1 MTGRLARVRALLG
14 SRAALSAP
22 VITGFALTGFLLTLL
37 FFRLTLGESWLL
49 SIGISLATAALSG
62 AVLIVVRTAT
72 AHLPWMSPRPG
83 LVVGSIV
90 LASGV
95 RSVAN
100 QALLG
105 WLSPETSISGNPLGR
120 MAASVVIA
128 TGITLGLAGVME
140 LSRERSLVIAS
151 LLAEQERLRR
161 LAESMDAELLRTE
174 RELRAEARALLDPTI
189 TEISSLL
196 QGEIS
201 IPAATEV
208 SAHITEVV
216 REVVRP
222 TSHDL
227 ARTRVIALEEST
239 PVEPT
244 RLRPWSD
251 RMDVTT
257 AIHPVW
263 VLVLCWLIVVPVLLV
278 IPLFAA
284 TIERVVGTWLV
295 ASVLFGVFLAALR
308 RLWPPRWRSMRVG
321 SALAVLTAI
330 YFAFNVVVQW
340 WIGRLSAIGDL
351 SGSWERVA
359 GIGLALKVAI
369 AMIVSV
375 VAMLAEH
382 GQQNRALL
390 EEVNRELEGLIARLR
405 RETWLLHRSVSLAVH
420 GPLQSALVSTAMR
433 LSSPERT
440 EASVADARRRL
451 DTALAAIE
459 QDRREVPAI
468 DEALTDL
475 RGLWHAMVTIESRID
490 LAAAERLAGDAGLR
504 QCVIEIC
511 REATS
516 NAIRHGQATVI
527 LIDISTSEEAFLI
540 RVLDNGSGVEDVLV
554 AGLGMGM
561 LDDTCLRWSLRPRD
575 VGGAELTA
583 LVV

>member
-1 MTGRLARVRALLG
+1 MTGRLVRVRTLLG
-14 SRAALSAP
+14 SRSALSAP
-22 VITGFALTGFLLTLL
+22 VIIGFGVTGFVLTLL
-37 FFRLTLGESWLL
+37 FFRLTLGEAWLL
-49 SIGISLATAALSG
+49 AIGISLTTAALSG
-62 AVLIVVRTAT
+62 AFLALVSAAT
-72 AHLPWMSPRPG
+72 ARRSWVSPRLG
-83 LVVGSIV
+83 LVLGSIV
-90 LASGV
+90 LASVV

-105 WLSPETSISGNPLGR
+105 WLSPETSIAGNPLGR
-120 MAASVVIA
+120 IAASVVIA
-128 TGITLGLAGVME
+128 TGITLGIAGVME
-140 LSRERSLVIAS
+140 LSRERGLAIAA

-174 RELRAEARALLDPTI
+174 RELRAEARTLLDPTI

-201 IPAATEV
+201 TQAATEV

-278 IPLFAA
+278 IPLFAV
-284 TIERVVGTWLV
+284 TIESVVGIWLV
-295 ASVLFGVFLAALR
+295 ASVLFGLFLAGLR
-308 RLWPPRWRSMRVG
+308 RLWPRRLRTMRIG
-321 SALAVLTAI
+321 SALVVLTVI
-330 YFAFNVVVQW
+330 YLAFNIVVQW
-340 WIGRLSAIGDL
+340 WIGRLSGIGDL
-351 SGSWERVA
+351 TGSWERGA
-359 GIGLALKVAI
+359 GIGLALKVAV

-420 GPLQSALVSTAMR
+420 GPLQSALISTAMR
-433 LSSPERT
+433 LSSPDRT

-459 QDRREVPAI
+459 QDRRDVPSI

-475 RGLWHAMVTIESRID
+475 RGLWHEMVTIESSID
-490 LAAAERLAGDAGLR
+490 SLVGERLAGDAGLR

-511 REATS
+511 REAIS
-516 NAIRHGQATVI
+516 NAIRHGQATEI
-527 LIDISTSEEAFLI
+527 SIDISTSEEAVLI
-540 RVLDNGSGVEDVLV
+540 RALDNGSGLDDVLI
-554 AGLGMGM
+554 AGLGMEM
-561 LDDTCLRWSLRPRD
+561 LDDTCLRWSLRPRG

>member
-14 SRAALSAP
+14 SRSALSAP
-22 VITGFALTGFLLTLL
+22 VITGFAVTGFLLTLL
-37 FFRLTLGESWLL
+37 FLRLTLGESWLL
-49 SIGISLATAALSG
+49 ASGISLATAALSG
-62 AVLIVVRTAT
+62 AFLALVSAAAARQSWVT
-72 AHLPWMSPRPG
+72 PRLG
-83 LVVGSIV
+83 LVLGSIV
-90 LASGV
+90 LASVV

-100 QALLG
+100 QGLLR
-105 WLSPETSISGNPLGR
+105 WLSPENSISGNPIGR

-128 TGITLGLAGVME
+128 SGVTLAIAGVVE
-140 LSRERSLVIAS
+140 LSRERSLAIAT

-161 LAESMDAELLRTE
+161 LAESMDAELLRAE
-174 RELRAEARALLDPTI
+174 RELRAEARILLDPTI
-189 TEISSLL
+189 LEISTLL
-196 QGEIS
+196 RGEIS
-201 IPAATEV
+201 TQAATEV

-216 REVVRP
+216 RDVVRP

-227 ARTRVIALEEST
+227 ARTRVIDLEESA

-244 RLRPWSD
+244 PLRLWSD
-251 RMDVTT
+251 RVDVTT

-263 VLVLCWLIVVPVLLV
+263 VLALCWLIVVPVLLV
-278 IPLFAA
+278 IPLFAV

-295 ASVLFGVFLAALR
+295 ASVLFGVFLAGLR

-321 SALAVLTAI
+321 SALVVLTAI
-330 YFAFNVVVQW
+330 YLAFNIVVQW
-340 WIGRLSAIGDL
+340 WIGRLGGVGDGA
-351 SGSWERVA
+351 GSWERVA

-433 LSSPERT
+433 LSSPDRT

-459 QDRREVPAI
+459 QDRRDVPAI
-468 DEALTDL
+468 HEALTDL
-475 RGLWHAMVTIESRID
+475 RGLWHAMVTIESSID
-490 LAAAERLAGDAGLR
+490 PAAAERLAGDAGLR

-527 LIDISTSEEAFLI
+527 SIDVSTSEDAVLI
-540 RVLDNGSGVEDVLV
+540 RVLDNGSGLDDVL
-554 AGLGMGM
+554 ATGLGMGM
-561 LDDTCLRWSLRPRD
+561 LDDTCLRWSLRLRD

-583 LVV
+583 LLV